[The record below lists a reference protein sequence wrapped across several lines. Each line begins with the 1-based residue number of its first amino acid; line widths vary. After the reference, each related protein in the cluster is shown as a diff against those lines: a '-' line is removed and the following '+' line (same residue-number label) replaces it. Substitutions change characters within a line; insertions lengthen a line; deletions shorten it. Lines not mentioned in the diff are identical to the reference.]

1 MNFRR
6 LVVLLFG
13 LGLALGAGFWY
24 WRAAPTLLEVFPV
37 SESRDVPASLPLRL
51 VFSRPMQTATVE
63 TRLSF
68 QPARRGTFSWEGNT
82 LVFFPDQPWPAGE
95 TVNVRLAA
103 GAQSADLIPLSLRD
117 EHNWSF
123 TVGRPLLAYLWPSGG
138 LADLYALDPASG
150 EITRLTN
157 SSFGALDFNV
167 SDDGSNI
174 YISMRNAAGGSDFYR
189 LERSPESTTQWS
201 SVLVLAC
208 PQAYCRSPRL
218 SPDGQALAFERAPL
232 PGSGDSL
239 HSQVWLLDLEGGS
252 TGGAGP
258 QAEELASDPNHP
270 AHSPAWS
277 SQGQL
282 AYYDVIEKAYLVLDR
297 DRGTAAVF
305 PNETGEPASWSP
317 LGDHFVAPEILSLAA
332 TQGSQVAGDTISASH
347 LIRFDPESAASR
359 DLSRGPFVEDT
370 SPSFSPDGSYLAFAR
385 RYLDASRWTPGR
397 QAWVMRSDGS
407 EAIAL
412 TNAASYS
419 HSGFAWSPDGRQI
432 AYLRF
437 NQETLTDPLE
447 LWMVAIDGNNPI
459 QLVIGGF
466 APQWIP

>member
-1 MNFRR
+1 
-6 LVVLLFG
+6 
-13 LGLALGAGFWY
+13 
-24 WRAAPTLLEVFPV
+24 
-37 SESRDVPASLPLRL
+37 
-51 VFSRPMQTATVE
+51 
-63 TRLSF
+63 
-68 QPARRGTFSWEGNT
+68 
-82 LVFFPDQPWPAGE
+82 
-95 TVNVRLAA
+95 
-103 GAQSADLIPLSLRD
+103 
-117 EHNWSF
+117 
-123 TVGRPLLAYLWPSGG
+123 
-138 LADLYALDPASG
+138 
-150 EITRLTN
+150 
-157 SSFGALDFNV
+157 
-167 SDDGSNI
+167 
-174 YISMRNAAGGSDFYR
+174 
-189 LERSPESTTQWS
+189 
-201 SVLVLAC
+201 
-208 PQAYCRSPRL
+208 
-218 SPDGQALAFERAPL
+218 
-232 PGSGDSL
+232 
-239 HSQVWLLDLEGGS
+239 
-252 TGGAGP
+252 
-258 QAEELASDPNHP
+258 LASDPNHP
-270 AHSPAWS
+270 AHSTAWS

-447 LWMVAIDGNNPI
+447 LWMVAIDGSNPI